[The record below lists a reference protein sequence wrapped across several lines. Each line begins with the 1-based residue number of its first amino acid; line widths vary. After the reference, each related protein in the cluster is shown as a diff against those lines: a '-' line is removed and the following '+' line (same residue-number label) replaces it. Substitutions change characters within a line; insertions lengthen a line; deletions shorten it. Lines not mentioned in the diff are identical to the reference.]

1 MDKKAV
7 VENIIKNRFLIL
19 GCAMLIAGT
28 FFGMSMLKIIPEEI
42 CVNLYNFI
50 SKTSDDLFNL
60 FINKFSFPFLIMIC
74 LYFSGTS
81 IFGVFSALLGIF
93 INGFIFGFEN
103 SLKYEFIGINYI
115 VNSTIN
121 FFTSAVFINL
131 ILVIMTENSIFY
143 SRQLSDIICNKNP
156 EKSHYNTKN
165 MHVKFLT
172 FTVILA
178 IISFISACFSLFIQP
193 VL

>member
-19 GCAMLIAGT
+19 SCAMLIAGT

-93 INGFIFGFEN
+93 INGFIFVLEN

-143 SRQLSDIICNKNP
+143 SRQLSDIICNKNS
-156 EKSHYNTKN
+156 EKSHYNAKN